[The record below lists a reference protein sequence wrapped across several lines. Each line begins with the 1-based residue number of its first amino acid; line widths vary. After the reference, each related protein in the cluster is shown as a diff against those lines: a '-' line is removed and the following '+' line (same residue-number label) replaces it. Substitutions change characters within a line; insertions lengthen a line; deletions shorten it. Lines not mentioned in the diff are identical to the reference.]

1 MTASGW
7 LQLGIYVALLLA
19 ITKPLGLYLW
29 RVLDP
34 ARAGGKTFL
43 DPVLGPVERLIYRIL
58 RVDPAKEHNWKHYAV
73 AMLIFSVVTA
83 VFSYGLMRL
92 QDKIRG
98 QRIARQRET
107 NGAGWVSHIFRSGK
121 KVEDELPVPYQ
132 SGCVAVEETQPV
144 FDHQKVKEKGKVS

>member
-19 ITKPLGLYLW
+19 ITKPLGLYLV

-58 RVDPAKEHNWKHYAV
+58 RVDSDKRAQLETVRHRHAHLQRGHGGFHLR
-73 AMLIFSVVTA
+73 ML
-83 VFSYGLMRL
+83 RL
-92 QDKIRG
+92 QDYLPMHQYVDAATSRN
-98 QRIARQRET
+98 AMTEHLAFNTAMSFTT
-107 NGAGWVSHIFRSGK
+107 NTNCRVTPAS
-121 KVEDELPVPYQ
+121 PP
-132 SGCVAVEETQPV
+132 
-144 FDHQKVKEKGKVS
+144 